1 MPLAARTN
9 RGSTFTKRNKMNS
22 KKFLDQ
28 LGLIALIS
36 KIKQAL
42 NGKQNVDMVVT
53 IAQSGNAYSCDT
65 SIADIVA
72 AHDAGRD
79 VYAVLPPVSD
89 GSSTKIKLV
98 DVQNYGS
105 GTVMMV
111 SFGDIINNGIN
122 NVLYSVSGTRQN
134 NLDAWSVSQKT
145 MQEKL
150 VSGTNIK
157 TVSGVNLLGSGD
169 LQLNGEHIIYYGVKP
184 KYSDF
189 PIDDCIDD
197 LDTRV
202 EAIKEPLV
210 VTYGDTTSGLHTSI
224 LAAANAGRPVFM
236 KLSDWAQ
243 ATYLMNDTDSSQLI
257 FTYTDSDIVQRFYLS
272 YANNTEVWS
281 MDEYYLQSLISSGNK
296 VDADF
301 VEYRGADTSRL
312 GNGDS
317 MTEALQTLDAA
328 ITNLGT
334 PNEIASITTQE
345 SSASGGNNVVTITD
359 TDGTS
364 TSFNVKNGKDGKD
377 GADGADGVS
386 LGEIALVQ
394 TTGDATDEVMSQKA
408 VSDRIKR
415 LTTEDLEQSIAVK
428 RLPEG
433 YEMLDY
439 IINGTATGSCAAI
452 DTGLVPN
459 DTNWRFVGSWA
470 RSGNIGNYGRII
482 ESNYTDAT
490 YCYKLCAN
498 GTSVANIYANAYS
511 RGNSGTVVPL
521 SDSSVD
527 VWHTYDLSHGKL
539 VLDGVEN
546 EISTIAGS
554 VPPPTTLKIGHV
566 NYPQKT
572 KVFQAY
578 HNGELVAYMVPCK
591 YGSDVGMYDLVREQ
605 FYTSSNA
612 HSFSA
617 GTVIVEPADRLL
629 DGEHLA
635 GMIEQQTGD
644 NDFKLMSQQSI
655 TNNIQRL
662 DIDTLYSTTSQ
673 LKKLLTAK
681 GWMIGRIFTNTGYFT
696 DNANYCIS
704 PLIPFQDMRGVSI
717 TIDRGGT
724 LNTYPFTTYAE
735 NGKTRKYSYNTALR
749 VIATSNTDASY
760 DTAFYI
766 RLCFNLENLRSCY
779 MLNND
784 TGEYIIKM
792 DDYIKELLDE
802 NSYLLDHKA
811 LERLTTQEAGNNRAL
826 LMSQYGD
833 MVSNYTTKK
842 PTYIQGRLCYYRLAD
857 YPQLDPRTADGISIA
872 FACDNSGNKRCV
884 IFDINDPT
892 ASVNNGFAV
901 EHFGLWWWD
910 GSISFGLLRS
920 YSSTMTGGYRF
931 SRVRGHYVLTYDF
944 KTGECKCYR
953 NGVLYSTQTPASWD
967 EQTMI
972 RDYFDG
978 CTHIC
983 LNSFAHTDTY
993 KMNGI
998 AVFGSVLTDEDVVDL
1013 YGSGNESIR
1022 ETLIEA
1028 KWQANNLNPLY
1039 PSVQLPFG
1047 SNNTINNFDKTQE
1060 ADGSFTIT
1068 AKASATSLTWLEFG
1082 FNGITGVINNA
1093 TLDWDFEIV
1102 SGSIKYNGGSYDRTY
1117 HGNATGNSYAKGVYV
1132 IYDSNGNDVTTS
1144 DLGIGMYHV
1153 TAKPNHVAIGSY
1165 DTYDLHNFYVFTGC
1179 SEDIVIN
1186 VKAKVKVTER
1196 GAALEC
1202 SITNYAGAYW
1212 KLANGIQ
1219 LPFNDTTHIYGTNKR
1234 YIGTDT
1240 YIPDTV
1246 IYNSSEPP
1254 QFNGQIA
1261 VDTTNGKVYI
1271 GYLTGTGGTWKQ
1283 VSN

>member
-22 KKFLDQ
+22 KNFLDQ

-42 NGKQNVDMVVT
+42 NGKQDVDMVVT
-53 IAQSGNAYSCDT
+53 IANSGNAYSCDT

-72 AHDAGRD
+72 AHDAWRD

-98 DVQNYGS
+98 EVQNYGS

-111 SFGDIINNGIN
+111 SFGGIINNGTN

-145 MQEKL
+145 LQEKL
-150 VSGTNIK
+150 VSGTSIK
-157 TVSGVNLLGSGD
+157 TINGNTLLGSGD
-169 LQLNGEHIIYYGVKP
+169 VSINGSERVTATWNASTSAYVSGTSVDNMYQSFYTDGKVLELHLVNGSYNGMVLTCHGGYTDGSVRHMKFSGVTDDWIVSCDVVGTAVTVTYTSLFDIYEELNGKQ
-184 KYSDF
+184 
-189 PIDDCIDD
+189 
-197 LDTRV
+197 DT
-202 EAIKEPLV
+202 I
-210 VTYGDTTSGLHTSI
+210 GL
-224 LAAANAGRPVFM
+224 N
-236 KLSDWAQ
+236 
-243 ATYLMNDTDSSQLI
+243 
-257 FTYTDSDIVQRFYLS
+257 
-272 YANNTEVWS
+272 
-281 MDEYYLQSLISSGNK
+281 NK
-296 VDADF
+296 VDADL

-364 TSFNVKNGKDGKD
+364 TSFNVKNGIDGQ
-377 GADGADGVS
+377 DGADGVS

-394 TTGDATDEVMSQKA
+394 TTGDATDAVMSQKA
-408 VSDRIKR
+408 VSGRIKR
-415 LTTEDLEQSIAVK
+415 LTEEDLEQSIAFK

-452 DTGLVPN
+452 DTGLVP
-459 DTNWRFVGSWA
+459 DDDDWQFKGSWA
-470 RSGNIGNYGRII
+470 RNGNIGNYGRII
-482 ESNYTDAT
+482 ESYFSEAT
-490 YCYKLCAN
+490 YCYRLAAS
-498 GTSVANIYANAYS
+498 GTSVAKIYANAYS

-546 EISTIAGS
+546 EISTVAES
-554 VPPPTTLKIGHV
+554 VPSPTTLKIGHV

-612 HSFSA
+612 NTFSA
-617 GTVIVEPADRLL
+617 GAVVVVPADRLL

-635 GMIEQQTGD
+635 GMIEQQTG
-644 NDFKLMSQQSI
+644 NSDFKLMSQAAISEQVE
-655 TNNIQRL
+655 RL
-662 DIDTLYSTTSQ
+662 DVDTLDSTTEQ
-673 LKKLLTAK
+673 LKRIMTKR
-681 GWMIGRIFTNTGYFT
+681 GWVFGKTLANTGALV
-696 DNANYCIS
+696 DGANYCTS
-704 PLIPFQDMRGVSI
+704 PFLSMENPLSHSI
-717 TIDRGGT
+717 TLAKG
-724 LNTYPFTTYAE
+724 
-735 NGKTRKYSYNTALR
+735 NTAGQQAVWYDENQVKIYNLTYSANPYTIKLTNASFADAKYVR
-749 VIATSNTDASY
+749 LSFSIA
-760 DTAFYI
+760 
-766 RLCFNLENLRSCY
+766 NLRDCY
-779 MLNND
+779 LRDN
-784 TGEYIIKM
+784 TELKYIIKM
-792 DDYIKELLDE
+792 DDYIDE
-802 NSYLLDHKA
+802 VLRSQSFIIDLNA
-811 LERLTTQEAGNNRAL
+811 LSAFITNETGEERFK

-872 FACDNSGNKRCV
+872 FAKDEAKAARTPM
-884 IFDINDPT
+884 FDIWPNT
-892 ASVNNGFAV
+892 AFSTK
-901 EHFGLWWWD
+901 HFGLWYWD
-910 GSISFGLLRS
+910 GSVKFGFFS
-920 YSSTMTGGYRF
+920 GYGTVTTGGYSF
-931 SRVRGHYVLTYDF
+931 GNVKGHYVLTYNF
-944 KTGECKCYR
+944 KTGEVKCYR

-972 RDYFDG
+972 RDYFES
-978 CTHIC
+978 CTHIVVNA
-983 LNSFAHTDTY
+983 LKHADRQ

-998 AVFGSVLTDEDVVDL
+998 AVFGSVLTDDDVADL

-1022 ETLIEA
+1022 GVLIQD
-1028 KWQANNLNPLY
+1028 KWQANALHPIYPNLGVAVRSSGGF
-1039 PSVQLPFG
+1039 SV
-1047 SNNTINNFDKTQE
+1047 TKET
-1060 ADGSFTIT
+1060 DGSSTIQWSGSG
-1068 AKASATSLTWLEFG
+1068 AYTWLDFG
-1082 FNGITGVINNA
+1082 FFGLNGLVLNNA
-1093 TLDWDFEIV
+1093 TLDWDFEIT
-1102 SGSIKYNGGSYDRTY
+1102 SGSIAYKGGSYDRTY
-1117 HGNATGNSYAKGVYV
+1117 HGNALGNNYAKDVYT
-1132 IYDSNGNDVTTS
+1132 IFDANGNDVTTS
-1144 DLGIGMYHV
+1144 DLGIGTYHV
-1153 TAKPNHVAIGSY
+1153 TAKPNHVAIGFHDLY
-1165 DTYDLHNFYVFTGC
+1165 DIQNGYVFTGC
-1179 SEDIVIN
+1179 SEDIAIN
-1186 VKAKVKVTER
+1186 IKKTVKVAER

-1202 SITNYAGAYW
+1202 SITNYTGAFW

-1219 LPFNDTTHIYGTNKR
+1219 LPFHSGAGGT
-1234 YIGTDT
+1234 YETSALYVGTDT
-1240 YIPDTV
+1240 YIEDTL
-1246 IYNSSEPP
+1246 IYSSSVAP
-1254 QFNGQIA
+1254 QFNGQLA
-1261 VDTTNGKVYI
+1261 VDPTAGKVYV

-1283 VSN
+1283 INNS

>member
-111 SFGDIINNGIN
+111 SFGDIINNGTN

-150 VSGTNIK
+150 VSGTSIK
-157 TVSGVNLLGSGD
+157 TVNGNTLLGSGD
-169 LQLNGEHIIYYGVKP
+169 VTINGSERVTATWDASASAYTYESAVDVDTMYQSFYSQGKVLELHLVNGNYNGLVLTCHGGYTSNNERHLKFSGSGDGKLIEADVVGTAVTVSYEDINAISGALYGKQDTIGLN
-184 KYSDF
+184 
-189 PIDDCIDD
+189 
-197 LDTRV
+197 
-202 EAIKEPLV
+202 
-210 VTYGDTTSGLHTSI
+210 
-224 LAAANAGRPVFM
+224 
-236 KLSDWAQ
+236 
-243 ATYLMNDTDSSQLI
+243 
-257 FTYTDSDIVQRFYLS
+257 
-272 YANNTEVWS
+272 
-281 MDEYYLQSLISSGNK
+281 NK
-296 VDADF
+296 VDADY

-317 MTEALQTLDAA
+317 MTEALQTLDNA

-359 TDGTS
+359 TDGTV
-364 TSFNVKNGKDGKD
+364 TSFNVKNGIDGQ
-377 GADGADGVS
+377 DGADGVS

-394 TTGDATDEVMSQKA
+394 TTGDATDAVMSQKA
-408 VSDRIKR
+408 VSDRVER
-415 LTTEDLEQSIAVK
+415 LTTEDLEQGISVK

-459 DTNWRFVGSWA
+459 DNDWQFKGSWA
-470 RSGNIGNYGRII
+470 RNGNIGNWGRII

-490 YCYKLCAN
+490 SCYKLCAN
-498 GTSVANIYANAYS
+498 GASVANIYANAYS

-539 VLDGVEN
+539 VLDGVEH
-546 EISTIAGS
+546 EISTVSAS
-554 VPPPTTLKIGHV
+554 ASPNTLKIGHV

-572 KVFQAY
+572 GVFSAY

-591 YGSDVGMYDLVREQ
+591 YGSDIGMYDLVREQ
-605 FYTSSNA
+605 FYTSNNA

-617 GTVIVEPADRLL
+617 GTIVVEPADRLL

-635 GMIEQQTGD
+635 EMIKQQTG
-644 NDFKLMSQQSI
+644 NSDFKLMSQAAISEQVE
-655 TNNIQRL
+655 RL
-662 DIDTLYSTTSQ
+662 EAETLDSTTEQ
-673 LKKLLTAK
+673 LKRILIKK
-681 GWMIGRIFTNTGYFT
+681 GWVFGKMLANTGGLVDGT
-696 DNANYCIS
+696 NYCTS
-704 PLIPFQDMRGVSI
+704 PFLPIENMSSHSI
-717 TIDRGGT
+717 TIVKGHTTTQQACWYDENQIKVYNLSYAANPQNYT
-724 LNTYPFTTYAE
+724 LPSSNLTNAVYVRLSF
-735 NGKTRKYSYNTALR
+735 S
-749 VIATSNTDASY
+749 IA
-760 DTAFYI
+760 
-766 RLCFNLENLRSCY
+766 NLRDCY
-779 MLNND
+779 LLDNTTD
-784 TGEYIIKM
+784 KYVIKM
-792 DDYIKELLDE
+792 DEYINIAIKEFSLLVDISLLFALTVEDAGDE
-802 NSYLLDHKA
+802 RFK
-811 LERLTTQEAGNNRAL
+811 

-872 FACDNSGNKRCV
+872 FAKDGAKEARNPM
-884 IFDINDPT
+884 FDIWPNT
-892 ASVNNGFAV
+892 AFSSK
-901 EHFGLWWWD
+901 HFGLWYWD
-910 GSISFGLLRS
+910 GSVKFGFFSS
-920 YSSTMTGGYRF
+920 YGTVTTGGYNF
-931 SRVRGHYVLTYDF
+931 GNVKGHYVLTYNF
-944 KTGECKCYR
+944 KTGEVKCYR

-972 RDYFDG
+972 RDYFES
-978 CTHIC
+978 CTHIVVNA
-983 LNSFAHTDTY
+983 LKHADGQ

-998 AVFGSVLTDEDVVDL
+998 AVFGSVLTDDDVADL

-1022 ETLIEA
+1022 GTLIQD
-1028 KWQANNLNPLY
+1028 KWQANALHPIYPNLNVAIRSSGGF
-1039 PSVQLPFG
+1039 SV
-1047 SNNTINNFDKTQE
+1047 TKET
-1060 ADGSFTIT
+1060 DGSSTIQCGSG
-1068 AKASATSLTWLEFG
+1068 AYTWLDFG
-1082 FNGITGVINNA
+1082 FTGLNGLVINNA
-1093 TLDWDFEIV
+1093 ILDWDFEIT
-1102 SGSIKYNGGSYDRTY
+1102 SGSITYKGGSYDRTY
-1117 HGNATGNSYAKGVYV
+1117 HGDALGNNYSKTVFK

-1144 DLGIGMYHV
+1144 DLGIGTYHV
-1153 TAKPNHVAIGSY
+1153 TAKPNHVAIGFHDFY
-1165 DTYDLHNFYVFTGC
+1165 DIQNGYVFTGC
-1179 SEDIVIN
+1179 SEDIAIN
-1186 VKAKVKVTER
+1186 IKETVKVTER

-1202 SITNYAGAYW
+1202 SITNYTGAFW

-1219 LPFNDTTHIYGTNKR
+1219 LPFHSGAGGT
-1234 YIGTDT
+1234 YETSALYVGTDT
-1240 YIPDTV
+1240 YIEDTV
-1246 IYNSSEPP
+1246 VYKSSVLP
-1254 QFNGQIA
+1254 QFNGQMA
-1261 VDTTNGKVYI
+1261 VDPKAGKVYI